1 MSKKNLKLISYI
13 YMILPIII
21 FILGFIKN
29 IYSIPMTIGL
39 LIILF
44 FLYKQIKNEN
54 EIFIE
59 TKSVISIFIA
69 ITILCILAGQGNF
82 FYQSNDYNAR
92 NAIFRDLI
100 QNKWPVY

>member
-69 ITILCILAGQGNF
+69 ITILCILAGQVTF
-82 FYQSNDYNAR
+82 FIKVMIIMLEMQFLE
-92 NAIFRDLI
+92 I
-100 QNKWPVY
+100 